1 MTGPCPHTGE
11 PELGAYA
18 DGQLTG
24 AARLWWDDHA
34 RVCARCRD
42 QIGRIHTLGE
52 ALRASLPTSE
62 PSSALRE
69 TVRQII
75 RTPEVEDER
84 GERPL
89 TRRSTAWT
97 PLNAWGSGIAALLL
111 LGAGFGLGR
120 VAGGD
125 RSGDDVVA
133 DVVDAHVRALQVD
146 HLVDVVSS
154 EHHVVKPWFTGK
166 LDFSPPVPDLAADSF
181 PMVGGRTEYLD
192 GRPVAAL
199 VYARGPHR
207 INLFTWPAAGPGR
220 CAQDPPAVRHGFNV
234 AHGRTT
240 AMEFYAVSD
249 LNAGELGSFAV
260 DWLREAGKGDGT
272 CPAG

>member
-11 PELGAYA
+11 AELGAYA
-18 DGQLTG
+18 DGQLRG
-24 AARLWWDDHA
+24 AARLWWNDHA
-34 RVCARCRD
+34 GSCLRCRD

-75 RTPEVEDER
+75 RTPAVGRER
-84 GERPL
+84 AEHRLPGWSARW
-89 TRRSTAWT
+89 TA
-97 PLNAWGSGIAALLL
+97 PRACGSGIAALLL
-111 LGAGFGLGR
+111 VGAGFGLGR
-120 VAGGD
+120 VAGAG

-133 DVVDAHVRALQVD
+133 QVVDAHVRALQVD

-154 EHHVVKPWFTGK
+154 EHHVVKPWFAGK
-166 LDFSPPVPDLAADSF
+166 LDFSPPVLDLSADSF

-192 GRPVAAL
+192 GRPAAAL

-207 INLFTWPAAGPGR
+207 INLFTWPAAGPGG
-220 CAQDPPAVRHGFNV
+220 CAQDPPRVRHGFNV
-234 AHGRTT
+234 VHGRT
-240 AMEFYAVSD
+240 AGMEFWAVSD
-249 LNAGELGSFAV
+249 LNAGELRAFAR
-260 DWLREAGKGDGT
+260 DWLREAGRGEGGCT
-272 CPAG
+272 AG